1 MDRKRA
7 AELLPVIQAFADGRA
22 IEWRLEGEKWN
33 DATLDGRLCATSEV
47 NDIYEYRIKPESR
60 EWWLNTRTA
69 EAYVTK
75 ECAEKFALGEKI
87 VHLREVIE

>member
-7 AELLPVIQAFADGRA
+7 AELLPVIQAFADGKT
-22 IEWRLEGEKWN
+22 IQYFNTCMCKWL
-33 DATLDGRLCATSEV
+33 ATDDCTRHS
-47 NDIYEYRIKPESR
+47 EYRIKPEPR

>member
-1 MDRKRA
+1 MNRDRAK
-7 AELLPVIQAFADGRA
+7 ELLPIIQAFVDGKEIQYRSHGHA
-22 IEWRLEGEKWN
+22 NWVDVRVIYPN
-33 DATLDGRLCATSEV
+33 DG
-47 NDIYEYRIKPESR
+47 EYRIKPESR

>member
-1 MDRKRA
+1 MMDRKRA
-7 AELLPVIQAFADGRA
+7 KELLPIIQAFADGKDVEFSNRDGDW
-22 IEWRLEGEKWN
+22 ESFVVGEDSFNLSFDNKW
-33 DATLDGRLCATSEV
+33 
-47 NDIYEYRIKPESR
+47 RIKPEPR